1 MKKLPNP
8 PQEDLIVTLPISIR
22 VIAEDGCFP
31 FKLVRETKVK
41 LPENCKLILPEGTK
55 LQGPDGLLTLPIPK
69 IVELFPRAKPTK
81 VPEKNESLE
90 RLHTL
95 CLGVRIMTANV
106 RNYIIRG
113 RESHVHQDLDDIER
127 MFDEVVQLAST
138 NIK

>member
-1 MKKLPNP
+1 MKDLPNH
-8 PQEDLIVTLPISIR
+8 PQEDLITTVLEGVR
-22 VIAEDGCFP
+22 VVEDGCLP
-31 FKLVRETKVK
+31 CKLVGDTKVK
-41 LPENCKLILPEGTK
+41 LPENRKFTLPEGTK
-55 LQGPDGLLTLPIPK
+55 LQGPDGLLILSKPT